1 MDDKRRVSLFFFILV
16 LIFFYLPIVMLVVLS
31 FNNSRGFSWG
41 GFSLKWY
48 IELFR
53 NSPDLWEAVLR
64 SILIAL
70 GSSFLSV
77 VIATLGAIAI
87 KWYNFKVKKYV
98 KFISYIPLVIPD
110 IIMGISLAIFFANIV
125 KGGVPLSMWT
135 IFIAHTTFNIPF
147 ALFIIMSRLDEFDYS
162 VVEAA
167 YDLGA
172 SEFTTLVKVIIP
184 MMMPGIIA
192 GFLMAVTLSFDD
204 FVITS
209 FVSGNGQPT
218 LPIYIY
224 ASIKRGVSPVVN
236 ALSVILIIGTIILT
250 FSSRKLQKN
259 LLG

>member
-1 MDDKRRVSLFFFILV
+1 MDEKRRVSLFFFILV
-16 LIFFYLPIVMLVVLS
+16 LIFFYLPILMLIVLS
-31 FNNSRGFSWG
+31 FNNSRGFNWE
-41 GFSLKWY
+41 GFSLRWY
-48 IELFR
+48 IELFTK
-53 NSPDLWEAVLR
+53 SPDLWEAFIR
-64 SILIAL
+64 SVIVAFA
-70 GSSFLSV
+70 SSTISV

-87 KWYNFKVKKYV
+87 KWYNFKVKSYV

-110 IIMGISLAIFFANIV
+110 IIMGISLSIFFANM
-125 KGGVPLSMWT
+125 GREGLPLNLWT
-135 IFIAHTTFNIPF
+135 VFIAHTTFNIPF

-172 SEFTTLVKVIIP
+172 SEFKTLVKVIIP
-184 MMMPGIIA
+184 IMKPGIIA
-192 GFLMAVTLSFDD
+192 GFLMAMTLSFDD
-204 FVITS
+204 YVITS

-218 LPIYIY
+218 LPMYIY
-224 ASIKRGVSPVVN
+224 SSIKRGVSPVVN

>member
-1 MDDKRRVSLFFFILV
+1 MDDKRRISLFFFILV
-16 LIFFYLPIVMLVVLS
+16 LIFFYLPIIMLVVLS

-70 GSSFLSV
+70 GSSFISV

-110 IIMGISLAIFFANIV
+110 IIMGISLAIFFANII